1 MQILNWNLINIWWV
15 CNTFVMK
22 NPLGRVIIYLQV
34 RNKFP
39 FNQGQ
44 QVWAALGN
52 QSRSFVL
59 RVSKKS
65 FRGLFWVLRVLPM
78 ALLLPGGKTRR
89 VRKPSVFIRSDVH
102 VVRAGIKVKGCGP
115 WQSRVFY
122 YRWLIPFP
130 LLKYPYRAK
139 RGVSGALNLQSATAG
154 PNPRLEV
161 RLCGAASVKEYW
173 YPGPVQPASVNHV
186 RAGRQQH

>member
-1 MQILNWNLINIWWV
+1 
-15 CNTFVMK
+15 MK
-22 NPLGRVIIYLQV
+22 TLLGRVIIYLQV

-44 QVWAALGN
+44 QVLAALGN

-59 RVSKKS
+59 RMSKKS

-78 ALLLPGGKTRR
+78 ALLPPGGKTRR
-89 VRKPSVFIRSDVH
+89 VRIWRTC
-102 VVRAGIKVKGCGP
+102 R
-115 WQSRVFY
+115 QSRNKSQELRPLTIPGFY
-122 YRWLIPFP
+122 YRWLFSQP
-130 LLKYPYRAK
+130 LLQYPCRAK

-161 RLCGAASVKEYW
+161 SLCGAASVKEYW